1 MGKAVKSEQPHFSA
15 QLIFLPFFRWASLP
29 RHSRCG
35 EGGSHRVAVS
45 RSDKNILTFGHIM
58 CKLFKMNE
66 LQIKQPSG
74 RTYPLKGG
82 QTDGISR
89 FKVASQARN

>member
-1 MGKAVKSEQPHFSA
+1 MNNGMKGREGISDHPKIPGQFRVSFWRVPDVPCQA
-15 QLIFLPFFRWASLP
+15 Q
-29 RHSRCG
+29 
-35 EGGSHRVAVS
+35 SHRVAVS

-58 CKLFKMNE
+58 RMLFKMNE

-82 QTDGISR
+82 QTDGISQ

>member
-1 MGKAVKSEQPHFSA
+1 MGRAEKSAPKAFGVLPIHLSA
-15 QLIFLPFFRWASLP
+15 ILSLAS
-29 RHSRCG
+29 HC
-35 EGGSHRVAVS
+35 VAVS